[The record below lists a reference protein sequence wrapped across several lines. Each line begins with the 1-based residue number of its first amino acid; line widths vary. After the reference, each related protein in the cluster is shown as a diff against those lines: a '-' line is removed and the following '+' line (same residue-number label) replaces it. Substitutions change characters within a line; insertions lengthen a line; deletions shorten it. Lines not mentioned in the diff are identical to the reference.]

1 METGKNDRY
10 RVDRFHAG
18 SLEGNPL
25 QSPVDRDIHIYL
37 PPGYYDSGDRRY
49 PVVYQ
54 LHGYN
59 SNAKSLNVPAVQQA
73 RFGGLPP
80 NILDLF
86 DWSRSCDYVKLDE
99 LIARGE
105 LKPFIMVQP
114 DASLYLHDKYGTY
127 DFMTNDTRTKGS
139 FYINSPY
146 TGNYEDYT
154 VNDIVSYIDA
164 HYRTL
169 ANSKGRALMGTS
181 MGGYGVI
188 SILCRRPGV
197 FSVGAALSPANFTI
211 DIMDWKMLMPM
222 AEKALGRELAEK
234 ICAQA
239 WEDFF
244 DTMDLIY
251 SRERPL
257 IPSVVRN
264 DSGKIISYDKRAYEA
279 WSEID
284 LNNVVEKFAGTLK
297 QIPLLINC
305 EMNDDL
311 GIAVVTERLHETLEK
326 LKIKHEYELYSD
338 PVAAA
343 LSAHTF
349 GIAYKV
355 TDAIGF
361 CLRHIEPQSS

>member
-1 METGKNDRY
+1 METGQNERY
-10 RVDRFHAG
+10 RVDRFHAA

-25 QSPVDRDIHIYL
+25 KSPADRDIHIYL
-37 PPGYYDSGDRRY
+37 PPGYFDHGDGRY

-59 SNAKSLNVPAVQQA
+59 SNAKSLNVPAVQKD
-73 RFGGLPP
+73 RFGILPP
-80 NILDLF
+80 DILDLF
-86 DWSRSCDYVKLDE
+86 DWSRSCDYLKLDE
-99 LIARGE
+99 LINRGE

-114 DASLYLHDKYGTY
+114 DASLYIHDKYGTY

-154 VNDIVSYIDA
+154 VNDIVSYVDS

-169 ANSKGRALMGTS
+169 ACAKGRALMGTS

-188 SILCRRPGV
+188 SILCRRPGI
-197 FSVGAALSPANFTI
+197 FSAGAALSPANFTI
-211 DIMDWKMLMPM
+211 DILDWKMLMPM
-222 AEKALGRELAEK
+222 AEKALGRVTAEQV
-234 ICAQA
+234 CAQA

-251 SRERPL
+251 SRGRPL
-257 IPSVVRN
+257 VPSIVRDDTGKVV
-264 DSGKIISYDKRAYEA
+264 SYDEMAYKA
-279 WSEID
+279 WSESD
-284 LNNVVEKFAGTLK
+284 LNTVIERFAGNLK

-311 GIAVVTERLHETLEK
+311 GIAIVTKILHETLER
-326 LKIKHEYELYSD
+326 LEIKHEYELYSD

-349 GIAYKV
+349 GIAYRV
-355 TDAIGF
+355 TDAIRF
-361 CLRHIEPQSS
+361 CLRHVEPQAS